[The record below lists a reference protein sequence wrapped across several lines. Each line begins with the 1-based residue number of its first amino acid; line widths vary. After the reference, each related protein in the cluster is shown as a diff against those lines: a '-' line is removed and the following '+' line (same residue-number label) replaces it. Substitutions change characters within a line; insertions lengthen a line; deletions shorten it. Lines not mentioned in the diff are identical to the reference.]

1 MPQIS
6 PRHTLIAAAIA
17 VVGLPAYAGNYADK
31 PSAANV
37 ETSAASDAKTLNFG
51 FPLGFSPEKMDTT
64 ADPRK
69 DFRRYAAG
77 RWLDAAKLPADSVRT
92 SSLDIQI
99 KLVELQV
106 VELLD
111 DAQRNSLTAPKGS
124 PLQQVGDFY
133 ASGMDE
139 KRLTE
144 LGVKPL
150 QPELDRLGAIKD
162 KKSLTEALAR
172 LYLLTNDQLL
182 LGLQVGSDPKDRTR
196 NMVAIGDGDLP
207 MGLDNYLKPENKPIR
222 DAHLKQ
228 ITDYLLIA
236 GSTPEAAAAV
246 AAKVLAMDTR
256 VAAKKLTPVEMR
268 DPAKLY
274 TRMSYAELK
283 KLLSNIDVDLLY
295 GTLGLPTGG
304 EVVVV
309 NANAV
314 RERNAMLKDL
324 PLADTKAYLHWEL
337 LRRSVSYLTPAF
349 LVPAKDF
356 SDALYGKVD
365 FPSRNRMVGSNV
377 PTKLG
382 HPLGQVYVAKYFTPE
397 NKRDAED
404 LVQRV
409 RAEFRERV
417 EKNTWLEPKTRTAA
431 LKKLD
436 ATKIVVGYP
445 ENWIDYSSV
454 DIRRDDYLGNA
465 MRSNE
470 FKARRDLAK
479 LGKPVVPDAFDDPTA
494 TLPTVVNAAYST
506 GRNGIEIPAAF
517 LQAPFFDA
525 KGDPASNYCALG
537 AVIGHEIT
545 HGFDS
550 QGRLYDDKGNVSN
563 WWTDADTQRFVAE
576 ARKLVSQ
583 ADAVEVLPGLHING
597 QLAVGENLADVGG
610 VSLGHAAL
618 RKYLRDHPEKDQRID
633 GMSQDQRCFLTWAQ
647 VWADKSNEGWLKQKL
662 PTDPHPPGVYR
673 MLAPSQHEATF
684 YEAFGIR
691 KGDPMWLDESL
702 RVHIW

>member
-1 MPQIS
+1 MS
-6 PRHTLIAAAIA
+6 TLHPRHTLIAAAIA
-17 VVGLPAYAGNYADK
+17 VGLSACAGKPPASATP
-31 PSAANV
+31 PSA
-37 ETSAASDAKTLNFG
+37 TSDAQNLNFG

-139 KRLTE
+139 KRLSE
-144 LGVKPL
+144 LGVRPL

-196 NMVAIGDGDLP
+196 NLVAIGDGDLP

-222 DAHLKQ
+222 DAHVKQ
-228 ITDYLLIA
+228 ITDSLVIA
-236 GSTPEAAAAV
+236 GSAPEAAAAM

-295 GTLGLPTGG
+295 STLGLPTGG

-324 PLADTKAYLHWEL
+324 PLADTNAYLHWEL
-337 LRRSVSYLTPAF
+337 LRRSSAYLTPAF
-349 LVPAKDF
+349 LGPAKDF
-356 SDALYGKVD
+356 SNAVYGNVE

-377 PTKLG
+377 PAKLG

-404 LVQRV
+404 LVQRI
-409 RAEFRERV
+409 RTEFRGRV
-417 EKNTWLEPKTRTAA
+417 ENNTWLEPKTRTAA

-550 QGRLYDDKGNVSN
+550 QGRLYDDKGNVRN

-618 RKYLRDHPEKDQRID
+618 KKYLRAHPEKNQRID
-633 GMSQDQRCFLTWAQ
+633 GLSQDQRCFLTWAQ
-647 VWADKSNEGWLKQKL
+647 VWADKSNEGWLKQIL

-702 RVHIW
+702 RVRIW